1 MTTTRI
7 IIPDVKALKC
17 RVCGT
22 ISAHHFSIRVGS
34 TLPATLVPCTMDGD
48 YSPED
53 FKALWDSLFG

>member
-7 IIPDVKALKC
+7 IITDAKALKC

-34 TLPATLVPCTMDGD
+34 TLPANLVPCTMDGD

-53 FKALWDSLFG
+53 FRILWYYIFG